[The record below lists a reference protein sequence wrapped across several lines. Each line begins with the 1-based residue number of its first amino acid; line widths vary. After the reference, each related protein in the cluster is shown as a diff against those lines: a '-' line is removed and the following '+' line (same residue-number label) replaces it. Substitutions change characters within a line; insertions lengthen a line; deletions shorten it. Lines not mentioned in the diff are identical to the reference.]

1 MRGGLG
7 RMNLDSE
14 VCGNG
19 DSPRWGHTE
28 EREYDIMP
36 DMKKRLLFVGMCVL
50 GSLMTGAV
58 GPVIHLSEKSSQMF
72 GADDP
77 QDDLRPG
84 LKVSCRVQFDVAPA
98 SKGQMTILSRGG
110 ANDIGSYI
118 LRVDGPKEGV
128 KFSFFINVDGTPEPR
143 VSVPISPKVGD
154 WYDVAAGWDGT
165 NIWLDVNGRVARRPR
180 RADAKVY
187 PRIASRVYGPLE
199 GTIKDVKLEGPAI
212 PAGADQ
218 VIRPG
223 FRIACDATF
232 RTFPQGET
240 TILSKGGEY
249 WLRYDK
255 KGDAAGAFN
264 LFINL
269 DGSWEPRAS
278 VTMPIETNRVYR
290 LTGGWTGS
298 ESLLAVDGVMSE
310 SVKRKGRCKATNS
323 KLCLGTENKIDVSN
337 FSIRN
342 EKMCIVS
349 FGMFR
354 TRELMPTVGTPAT
367 LKGSL
372 INIGSGAGACVLK
385 AHARDGVKIA
395 PGSIEIPDLAE
406 GVELPFEWTVDA
418 GTNGYAFME
427 FEVFKKDSPCDQTVR
442 QSKKR
447 TQFPFCRASKRIVFM
462 PEQDPDY
469 SAKAWNPPI
478 RPTRTFYI
486 DAIAGDDARDGLT
499 PQTAWKTF
507 RNTVHLT
514 LGPGERLLLKR
525 GSVFTEE
532 LLLKAAGASE
542 NWAELGAYGEGMR
555 PQIRRDRHMNNRCV
569 YIADAAYLAI
579 RDLIV
584 CNAGA
589 GIMVTCASPASGH
602 VLVERCLA
610 HHIEGTYRFNSHGIP
625 EWWDAPG
632 PEGGARS
639 YGVAVSGGRPNHV
652 VMRDC
657 ESYQCSSGF
666 NIRGTD
672 TFVNRMFCHDN
683 YAHNTSPHP
692 YNCASRSWITDCV
705 FDASGWHAAAGTM
718 GIMLAGNDGW
728 VIRGCHFLNQP
739 DSGSPDQGG
748 IDFEAQGEN
757 CLVDKCVFRNN
768 AGAAIE
774 VLGLRSPQARNVHI
788 RGCKFDRNNWAY
800 KNGPAEIQI
809 WGTPNSSA
817 EVCCSNGRIEG
828 NGYVLIPGVPF
839 YVNESRT
846 TNDWILTGNR
856 AFDFSEELDAAFP
869 SIDPPAIQ
877 VCGEV
882 WTDSSKAALSAK
894 IDDSKA
900 QVAWDQ
906 IEGPAGVTF
915 EKGDSARTKATFPGE
930 GDYRVNVVADNGTL
944 WRAAHTA
951 VHVLP
956 KGARTFKA
964 WDFAKNLDPQGWEVE
979 NLGTDYQFLPGKI
992 AFWNT
997 EAFPVRLV
1005 CGDYFVIAVKDSGSA
1020 AIVSPCDRDLGVEFS
1035 PSRANSVRIKMQ
1047 NHTTSQKMRLAWQTD
1062 AVPTWTEKNSVVF
1075 DVTGKDVD
1083 DRVYT
1088 VPMPRIGG
1096 IKQLKLS
1103 FSAEEQPITGTVRI
1117 DYIWLG
1123 KLP

>member
-1 MRGGLG
+1 
-7 RMNLDSE
+7 
-14 VCGNG
+14 
-19 DSPRWGHTE
+19 
-28 EREYDIMP
+28 
-36 DMKKRLLFVGMCVL
+36 MKQDFKVTVGMKIILFAGISALFCCV
-50 GSLMTGAV
+50 GISETVSGAINLV
-58 GPVIHLSEKSSQMF
+58 PKDRVRMCS
-72 GADDP
+72 DDP

-84 LKVSCRVQFDVAPA
+84 LAVSCRVRFDASPA
-98 SKGQMTILSRGG
+98 KEGQMTLLSRGG

-118 LRVDGPKEGV
+118 LRVDGPKEGG
-128 KFSFFINVDGTPEPR
+128 KFSFFVNVDGTPEPR
-143 VSVPISPKVGD
+143 VSVPIRPEAGT

-165 NIWLDVNGRVARRPR
+165 NIWLTVNGQTARRPR
-180 RADAKVY
+180 PAEARVY
-187 PRIASRVYGPLE
+187 PRVASRVYGPML
-199 GTIKDVKLEGPAI
+199 GTIQDVKIEGPAI
-212 PAGADQ
+212 PASADQ

-223 FRIACDATF
+223 FRIACNAVF
-232 RTFPQGET
+232 RTIPQGET
-240 TILSKGGEY
+240 TILCKSGEY
-249 WLRYDK
+249 WLRYDRT
-255 KGDAAGAFN
+255 GDGTGAFN
-264 LFINL
+264 LFVNL
-269 DGSWEPRAS
+269 DGGWEPRAS
-278 VTMPIETNRVYR
+278 LTLPVETNRVYR
-290 LTGGWTGS
+290 LTGGWTGT
-298 ESLLAVDGVMSE
+298 ESVIAVDGEKSE
-310 SVKRKGRCKATNS
+310 SVKRRGRCRATTS
-323 KLCLGTENKIDVSN
+323 KLVMGTKDKIDVSN

-342 EKMCIVS
+342 EKMPIAS

-367 LKGSL
+367 LKGTL
-372 INIGSGAGACVLK
+372 LNIGSEMGACTVK
-385 AHARDGVKIA
+385 ARAREGVKVTPETICI
-395 PGSIEIPDLAE
+395 PGLPS
-406 GVELPFEWTVDA
+406 GCELPFEWTVDA
-418 GTNGYAFME
+418 GTNGFAFLE
-427 FEVFKKDSPCDQTVR
+427 FEVFKDAEPCGPSAGHAKNR
-442 QSKKR
+442 AAA
-447 TQFPFCRASKRIVFM
+447 PFCRASKRIVFM
-462 PEQDPDY
+462 PTTDPDY

-478 RPTRTFYI
+478 RPVRTYHV
-486 DAIAGDDARDGLT
+486 DAETGDDARDGLT

-507 RNTVHLT
+507 RRTVDLT

-525 GSVFTEE
+525 GSVFHEE
-532 LLLKAAGASE
+532 LVLKAAGAAD
-542 NWAELGAYGEGMR
+542 NWAEIGAYGEGMR
-555 PQIRRDRHMNNRCV
+555 PQIRRNRHLNNRCV

-589 GIMVTCASPASGH
+589 GVMVTCASPKSGH

-625 EWWDAPG
+625 EWWDEPG

-639 YGVAVSGGRPNHV
+639 YGVAVSGGHPNHV

-666 NIRGTD
+666 SIRGTD

-809 WGTPNSSA
+809 WGTPDSAA
-817 EVCCSNGRIEG
+817 EVCCSNGRIEE
-828 NGYVLIPGVPF
+828 NGYVLVPGVPF
-839 YVNESRT
+839 YINESRS
-846 TNDWILTGNR
+846 TNDWTLVGNR
-856 AFDFSEELDAAFP
+856 AFDFSEDLDAAFP
-869 SIDPPAIQ
+869 YLDPPSIT

-882 WTDSSKAALSAK
+882 WTDCPEVALSAK
-894 IDDSKA
+894 VDDPRA
-900 QVAWDQ
+900 QVAWDP
-906 IEGPAGVTF
+906 IEGPAGVSF
-915 EKGDSARTKATFPGE
+915 ANGRSARTKAVFPGE
-930 GDYRVNVVADNGTL
+930 GDYRVNVMADNGTL

-964 WDFAKNLDPQGWEVE
+964 WDFAKNLDAQGWQVE
-979 NLGTDYQFLPGKI
+979 NLGTDYQFIPGKI

-997 EAFPVRLV
+997 ESFPVQLV
-1005 CGDYFVIAVKDSGSA
+1005 CGDYFVIAVKESGKA
-1020 AIVSPCDRDLGVEFS
+1020 AIVSPCDRDLGVDFS
-1035 PSRANSVRIKMQ
+1035 PSRANTARIKMQ
-1047 NHTTSQKMRLAWQTD
+1047 NHTTSKRMRLWWQTD
-1062 AVPTWTEKNSVVF
+1062 ANPVWQEKNSVAF
-1075 DVTGKDVD
+1075 DVLPQDAD
-1083 DRVYT
+1083 DTVYSIPLPRV
-1088 VPMPRIGG
+1088 GG
-1096 IKQLKLS
+1096 IKQLRLA
-1103 FSAEEQPITGTVRI
+1103 FSAEETPITGTVRI

-1123 KLP
+1123 NLKGK